1 MKSVSVILYS
11 TFKLKTM
18 MANQVT
24 EVDVRQLFEKGKG
37 VYSVYPEALHAGMLQ
52 ETPSAKLRQSIRSHE
67 KQRIRYNCLCSG

>member
-1 MKSVSVILYS
+1 MRVGIGNPLP

-37 VYSVYPEALHAGMLQ
+37 VLFGLPGAF
-52 ETPSAKLRQSIRSHE
+52 TPG
-67 KQRIRYNCLCSG
+67 CSRNHLTSYVNH

>member
-1 MKSVSVILYS
+1 MRVGIGNPLP

-37 VYSVYPEALHAGMLQ
+37 VLFGVPSLSRRDAPETICQA
-52 ETPSAKLRQSIRSHE
+52 TSINT
-67 KQRIRYNCLCSG
+67 KP